1 MPHID
6 VSLYPGRS
14 PELKEKIAKAIQQ
27 VCIDELG
34 FQPNHVSVT
43 LTDTEPETFT
53 EDVMGRIDKENII
66 LESDLIKK

>member
-6 VSLYPGRS
+6 VSLYPGRDQ
-14 PELKEKIAKAIQQ
+14 ETKEKIANAIRQ

-34 FQPNHVSVT
+34 FAANHVSVT
-43 LTDTEPETFT
+43 LTDTPSDSFT
-53 EDVMGRIDKENII
+53 DDVMARINKDNII